1 MTNVLDLDRINLSG
15 SATTRDDA
23 IREVGKLLVD
33 AGSVTQAYAD
43 AMFDREASVS
53 TYMGNFLAIP
63 HGTNEAKD
71 GILSSALAIIR
82 YDEPIDWKGSP
93 VRFVVGIA
101 GKGDDH
107 LGILSGI
114 AIAFSDEATVE
125 KLQAASTPQEIADL
139 GDWMAKRFAGDRQD
153 A

>member
-1 MTNVLDLDRINLSG
+1 MTNVLDLDRIKLSG
-15 SATTRDDA
+15 ESRTRDDA
-23 IREVGKLLVD
+23 IREVGALLVN
-33 AGSVTQAYAD
+33 AGAVTQAYAD

-53 TYMGNFLAIP
+53 TYMGNLLAIP

-71 GILSSALAIIR
+71 GIVTSALAVIR
-82 YDEPIDWKGSP
+82 YDEPLDWDGNP

-125 KLQAASTPQEIADL
+125 KLQAAATPQELADL
-139 GDWMAKRFAGDRQD
+139 IDID

>member
-1 MTNVLDLDRINLSG
+1 MTAVLDLDRINLHG
-15 SATTRDDA
+15 EARTRDDA
-23 IREVGKLLVD
+23 IREVGGMLVQS
-33 AGSVTQAYAD
+33 GSVTQAYAD
-43 AMFDREASVS
+43 AMFDREATVS

-71 GILSSALAIIR
+71 GILNSALAIVR
-82 YDEPIDWKGSP
+82 YDSPIDWDGNE
-93 VRFVVGIA
+93 VRFAVGIA

-125 KLQAASTPQEIADL
+125 KLLAAATPQEVVDL
-139 GDWMAKRFAGDRQD
+139 IDLD

>member
-1 MTNVLDLDRINLSG
+1 MINVLDLDRIKLSG
-15 SATTRDDA
+15 ESRTRDDA
-23 IREVGKLLVD
+23 IREVGALLVD
-33 AGSVTQAYAD
+33 AGAVTQAYAD

-53 TYMGNFLAIP
+53 TYMGNLLAIP

-71 GILSSALAIIR
+71 GILSSALAVIR
-82 YDEPIDWKGSP
+82 YDEPLDWDGNP
-93 VRFVVGIA
+93 VRFVIGIA

-114 AIAFSDEATVE
+114 AIAFSDESTVE
-125 KLQAASTPQEIADL
+125 KLLAAATPSAVADL
-139 GDWMAKRFAGDRQD
+139 IDLD

>member
-1 MTNVLDLDRINLSG
+1 MTNVLELDRIKLSG
-15 SATTRDDA
+15 AASTRDDA
-23 IREVGKLLVD
+23 IREVGALLVD
-33 AGSVTQAYAD
+33 AGAVTQAYAD

-53 TYMGNFLAIP
+53 TYMGNLLAIP

-71 GILSSALAIIR
+71 GILHSALAVIR
-82 YDEPIDWKGSP
+82 YDTPIDWDGNP

-125 KLQAASTPQEIADL
+125 RLGAATTPQEIADL
-139 GDWMAKRFAGDRQD
+139 IDLD

>member
-1 MTNVLDLDRINLSG
+1 MTSVLDLDRIVLAG
-15 SATTRDDA
+15 EARTRDDA
-23 IREVGKLLVD
+23 IREVGALLVS

-43 AMFDREASVS
+43 AMFDREATVS
-53 TYMGNFLAIP
+53 TYMGNYLAIP

-71 GILSSALAIIR
+71 GIVHSALAIVR
-82 YDEPIDWKGSP
+82 YDEPIDWDGHE
-93 VRFVVGIA
+93 VRFAVGIA

-107 LGILSGI
+107 LGILSCI

-125 KLQAASTPQEIADL
+125 KLGAAATPQEFADL
-139 GDWMAKRFAGDRQD
+139 IDLD

>member
-1 MTNVLDLDRINLSG
+1 MTNVLDLDRIRLSG
-15 SATTRDDA
+15 SARTRDDA
-23 IREVGKLLVD
+23 IREVGALLVD
-33 AGSVTQAYAD
+33 SGSVTQAYAD
-43 AMFDREASVS
+43 AMFDREEAVS

-71 GILSSALAIIR
+71 GILHSALAVIR
-82 YDEPIDWKGSP
+82 YDEPLDWNGNP

-101 GKGDDH
+101 GKGDEH
-107 LGILSGI
+107 LGILSGV

-125 KLQAASTPQEIADL
+125 KLLAAATPQDVADL
-139 GDWMAKRFAGDRQD
+139 IDLD

>member
-1 MTNVLDLDRINLSG
+1 MTNVLDLDRIKLSG
-15 SATTRDDA
+15 DATTRDDA

-43 AMFDREASVS
+43 AMFDREESVS
-53 TYMGNFLAIP
+53 TYMGNLLAIP

-71 GILSSALAIIR
+71 GIVTSALAIIR
-82 YDEPIDWKGSP
+82 YDEPIDWDGNP

-114 AIAFSDEATVE
+114 AIAFSDDATVE

-139 GDWMAKRFAGDRQD
+139 IDLD

>member
-1 MTNVLDLDRINLSG
+1 MTNVLELDRIKLSG
-15 SATTRDDA
+15 DARTRDDA

-43 AMFDREASVS
+43 AMFDREATVS

-71 GILSSALAIIR
+71 GILSSALAVIR
-82 YDEPIDWKGSP
+82 YDEPIDWDGNP

-114 AIAFSDEATVE
+114 AIAFSDEDTVAKLGEAT
-125 KLQAASTPQEIADL
+125 TPQEFADL
-139 GDWMAKRFAGDRQD
+139 IDLD

>member
-1 MTNVLDLDRINLSG
+1 MTDVLALDRIKLHG
-15 SATTRDDA
+15 EARTRDDA
-23 IREVGKLLVD
+23 IREVGAMLVD
-33 AGSVTQAYAD
+33 SGSVTQAYAD
-43 AMFDREASVS
+43 AMFDREATVS

-71 GILSSALAIIR
+71 GIIRSALAVVR
-82 YDEPIDWKGSP
+82 YDAPIDWDGND
-93 VRFVVGIA
+93 VRFAVGIA

-125 KLQAASTPQEIADL
+125 KLLAAATPQDVADL
-139 GDWMAKRFAGDRQD
+139 IDLD

>member
-1 MTNVLDLDRINLSG
+1 MTNVLELDRIKLSG
-15 SATTRDDA
+15 DARTRDDA

-33 AGSVTQAYAD
+33 SGSVTQAYAD

-71 GILSSALAIIR
+71 GIVSSALAVIR
-82 YDEPIDWKGSP
+82 YDEPIDWNGNP

-114 AIAFSDEATVE
+114 AIAFSDEATVA
-125 KLQAASTPQEIADL
+125 KLQAASSPQEIADL
-139 GDWMAKRFAGDRQD
+139 IDLD

>member
-1 MTNVLDLDRINLSG
+1 MTNVLDLDRIKLDG
-15 SATTRDDA
+15 EARTRDDA
-23 IREVGKLLVD
+23 IREVGAMLVD
-33 AGSVTQAYAD
+33 AGAVTQGYAD
-43 AMFDREASVS
+43 AMFDREAAVS

-71 GILSSALAIIR
+71 GIIHSALAIVR
-82 YDEPIDWKGSP
+82 YDSPIDWDGNE
-93 VRFVVGIA
+93 VRFAVGIA

-114 AIAFSDEATVE
+114 AIAFSDEATVD
-125 KLQAASTPQEIADL
+125 KLLAASTPAEVAELIDL
-139 GDWMAKRFAGDRQD
+139 D

>member
-1 MTNVLDLDRINLSG
+1 MTDVLSLDRIKLSG
-15 SATTRDDA
+15 DARTRDDA
-23 IREVGKLLVD
+23 IREVGALLVD
-33 AGSVTQAYAD
+33 AGAVTQAYAD

-53 TYMGNFLAIP
+53 TYMGNLLAIP

-71 GILSSALAIIR
+71 GILSSALAFVR
-82 YDEPIDWKGSP
+82 YDEPIDWDGNP

-125 KLQAASTPQEIADL
+125 KMTAASTPQEIVDL
-139 GDWMAKRFAGDRQD
+139 IDLD

>member
-1 MTNVLDLDRINLSG
+1 MTNVLDLDRIKLSG
-15 SATTRDDA
+15 DATTRDDA

-33 AGSVTQAYAD
+33 SGSVTQAYAD
-43 AMFDREASVS
+43 AMFEREASVS

-82 YDEPIDWKGSP
+82 YDEPIDWNGNP

-125 KLQAASTPQEIADL
+125 KLQAASSPQEIADL
-139 GDWMAKRFAGDRQD
+139 IDLEA
-153 A
+153 

>member
-1 MTNVLDLDRINLSG
+1 MTDVLSLDRIKLSG
-15 SATTRDDA
+15 DARTRDDA
-23 IREVGKLLVD
+23 IREVGALLVD
-33 AGSVTQAYAD
+33 ADAVTQAYAD

-53 TYMGNFLAIP
+53 TYMGNLLAIP

-71 GILSSALAIIR
+71 GILSSALAFVR
-82 YDEPIDWKGSP
+82 YDEPIDWDGNP

-125 KLQAASTPQEIADL
+125 KMAAASTPQEIVDL
-139 GDWMAKRFAGDRQD
+139 IDLD

>member
-1 MTNVLDLDRINLSG
+1 MTNVLELDRINLHG
-15 SATTRDDA
+15 AARTRDDA
-23 IREVGKLLVD
+23 IREVGGMLV
-33 AGSVTQAYAD
+33 ASGNVTQAYAD
-43 AMFDREASVS
+43 AMFDREATVS
-53 TYMGNFLAIP
+53 TYMGNSLAIP

-71 GILSSALAIIR
+71 GILHSGLAIVR
-82 YDEPIDWKGSP
+82 YDSPIDWDGNE
-93 VRFVVGIA
+93 VRFAIGIA

-125 KLQAASTPQEIADL
+125 KLGAATTPQEFADL
-139 GDWMAKRFAGDRQD
+139 IDLD

>member
-1 MTNVLDLDRINLSG
+1 MTAVLDLDRIKLHG
-15 SATTRDDA
+15 EARTRDDA
-23 IREVGKLLVD
+23 IREVGGMLVQS
-33 AGSVTQAYAD
+33 GSVTQAYAD
-43 AMFDREASVS
+43 AMFDREATVS

-71 GILSSALAIIR
+71 GILNSALAIVR
-82 YDEPIDWKGSP
+82 YDSPIDWDGNE
-93 VRFVVGIA
+93 VRFAVGIA

-125 KLQAASTPQEIADL
+125 KLLAAATPQEIVDL
-139 GDWMAKRFAGDRQD
+139 IDLD

>member
-1 MTNVLDLDRINLSG
+1 MINVLDLDRIKLSG
-15 SATTRDDA
+15 DATTRDDA

-71 GILSSALAIIR
+71 GIISSALAIIR
-82 YDEPIDWKGSP
+82 YDEPIDWDGNP

-125 KLQAASTPQEIADL
+125 KLGAASTPQEFADL
-139 GDWMAKRFAGDRQD
+139 IDLD

>member
-1 MTNVLDLDRINLSG
+1 MTNVLDLDRIKLDG
-15 SATTRDDA
+15 EARTRDDA
-23 IREVGKLLVD
+23 IREVGAMLV
-33 AGSVTQAYAD
+33 GSRAVTQAYAD
-43 AMFDREASVS
+43 AMFDREATVS

-71 GILSSALAIIR
+71 GIIHSALAIVR
-82 YDEPIDWKGSP
+82 YDSPIDWDGNP
-93 VRFVVGIA
+93 VRFAIGIA

-125 KLQAASTPQEIADL
+125 KLLAASTPAEVAELIDL
-139 GDWMAKRFAGDRQD
+139 DS
-153 A
+153 

>member
-1 MTNVLDLDRINLSG
+1 MTNVLDLDRIKLSG
-15 SATTRDDA
+15 DATTRDDA

-33 AGSVTQAYAD
+33 SGSVTQAYAD
-43 AMFDREASVS
+43 AMFDREESVS
-53 TYMGNFLAIP
+53 TYMGNLLAIP

-71 GILSSALAIIR
+71 GILTSALAFVR
-82 YDEPIDWKGSP
+82 YDQPIDWDGNP

-125 KLQAASTPQEIADL
+125 KLGAATTPQEFADL
-139 GDWMAKRFAGDRQD
+139 IDLD